1 MWVVFSFSL
10 ECHLKYKVCHF
21 YEMQFLIFFPL
32 VAGAFSVIDKKSL
45 SYPRSQRFTFVCSS
59 KSFLVLTL
67 SFISLIHF
75 ELIFKYY
82 QVKVQLHAFVCGY
95 PVVSALLIKKTI
107 LSPLNCLGSLVK
119 NSNDQ
124 KCMGLFTQLPLK

>member
-1 MWVVFSFSL
+1 
-10 ECHLKYKVCHF
+10 
-21 YEMQFLIFFPL
+21 MQFLIFFPL

-107 LSPLNCLGSLVK
+107 LSPLNYLGSLVK